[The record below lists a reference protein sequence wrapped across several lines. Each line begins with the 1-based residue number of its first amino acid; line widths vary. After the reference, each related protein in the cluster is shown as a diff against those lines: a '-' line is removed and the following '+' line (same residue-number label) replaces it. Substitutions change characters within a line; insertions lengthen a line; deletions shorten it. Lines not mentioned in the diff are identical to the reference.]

1 MLYKLS
7 RNICNYANINVCTY
21 VKYIIDN
28 HMLLFA
34 YILTQ
39 LDFTIVRLT
48 DAKLKDTGT
57 GQSLDINPIILS
69 RPADIKNRD
78 QIYVI
83 QYPHGG
89 NLSLSASSCCL
100 KGIV

>member
-1 MLYKLS
+1 M
-7 RNICNYANINVCTY
+7 Y
-21 VKYIIDN
+21 VHDKQI
-28 HMLLFA
+28 LLFV
-34 YILTQ
+34 YTHTQ

-48 DAKLKDTGT
+48 DAKLKDIDT

-69 RPADIKNRD
+69 KPADIRNRD

-83 QYPHGG
+83 QYPYSG